1 MRNVD
6 RLISHRDRYRPYLV
20 ALGFATA
27 AATFAGPAGA
37 ALAAQPTDGST
48 PAPANVEQL
57 VTNVPV
63 STLNQ
68 VGKGVLSG
76 PPSFTV
82 TKLNGSELRSN
93 NKPEF
98 LAYELAWCPH
108 CAVTSWGMAIALSRF
123 GTLSNLGLI
132 DTGTYFGQHGG
143 NPPYNH
149 THGLSFFG
157 ASYHSRFLSFVNVVL
172 QDVNGHNLQK
182 PTPAENQAIGSFD
195 PHGQIPADDFGGKY
209 GFVGSGVSP
218 GVIAHM
224 GAQKIAHTLADPSN
238 DVAQAI
244 DGLANLFTAA
254 ICQATNGHP
263 GSVCK
268 SKGVTAAATGL
279 PQS

>member
-1 MRNVD
+1 MRTVD
-6 RLISHRDRYRPYLV
+6 RSVTHRRHHPSYLV
-20 ALGFATA
+20 VLGLATA
-27 AATFAGPAGA
+27 AAAFAGLAGV

-48 PAPANVEQL
+48 PAPANIEKL
-57 VTNVPV
+57 VTTVPV
-63 STLNQ
+63 STLNR
-68 VGKGVLSG
+68 VGVGDVAG
-76 PPSFTV
+76 PPAFSV
-82 TKLNGSELRSN
+82 TKLNGSELRSKN
-93 NKPEF
+93 RPEF
-98 LAYELAWCPH
+98 LAIELAWCPH

-143 NPPYNH
+143 KPPYNH

-172 QDVNGHNLQK
+172 QDVNGHSLQK
-182 PTPAENQAIGSFD
+182 PTKAENQAIGSFD

-238 DVAQAI
+238 PVAKAI

-254 ICQATNGHP
+254 ICKTTNGHP

-268 SKGVTAAATGL
+268 SKGVTAASKGL